1 MGEEMKRKFIFK
13 DGNREILLPVTPP
26 SFSVGHGVRIETIN
40 IHTLGDVNIAG
51 YGTLAAL
58 KIDCMFPAQA
68 YPFAFSNQDPYTYVD
83 YFLKWCDARTV
94 LRFVISDTL
103 VNIPVLVESINYS
116 EQDGTNDVY
125 ATISLRE
132 YRELSAVKVEKVGSG
147 NKSRV
152 AATTVVKATSYTIQK
167 GDTLSSICRK
177 FYGDASLYPKLA
189 AANGIKNPN
198 LIIAGKTLSIPDK
211 GQLTGGLQY
220 A

>member
-1 MGEEMKRKFIFK
+1 MKRKFIFK
-13 DGNREILLPVTPP
+13 DGDREFQLPVTPP
-26 SFSVGHGVRIETIN
+26 SFSVEHGVRIETIN
-40 IHTLGDVNIAG
+40 IHTIGDVNIAG

-58 KIDCMFPAQA
+58 KIDCMFPSTAS
-68 YPFAFSNQDPYTYVD
+68 PFAVSDQDPYTYVD

-94 LRFVISDTL
+94 LRFVVSDTP
-103 VNIPVLVESINYS
+103 VNISVLIESINYS

-147 NKSRV
+147 NKNRV
-152 AATTVVKATSYTIQK
+152 AAIAVVTKASSYTIQK
-167 GDTLSSICRK
+167 GDTLGSICRK

-198 LIIAGKTLSIPDK
+198 LIITGQTLKMPEKS
-211 GQLTGGLQY
+211 QLTGGRQY